1 MESFQI
7 RQTETGQY
15 VKLVDGKAQA
25 EATPG
30 EVFCYSLRKQF
41 SGVEAGILE
50 VALALAGVTGFLC
63 TLSEVPAIK
72 ILAAVAFL
80 VSMIAAYNL
89 TWLYVLPRIPI
100 TWTAYVTSAVKQRH
114 PGFPFPAWLP
124 FYLVRETVRLSFSLL
139 EDRAEQALELC
150 HLMLFAAVTGAGLTL
165 TGYVLLSVYAVVF

>member
-1 MESFQI
+1 MENFQI
-7 RQTETGQY
+7 RQSEAGKY
-15 VKLVDGKAQA
+15 VKMVDGKAQG

-63 TLSEVPAIK
+63 TLSQVPSIK
-72 ILAAVAFL
+72 IIAAVAFL
-80 VSMIAAYNL
+80 ISMIAAYNL

-100 TWTAYVTSAVKQRH
+100 TWTDYVTSAIKQRH
-114 PGFPFPAWLP
+114 PRFPFPVWMP
-124 FYLVRETVRLSFSLL
+124 FYLIRESVRLSFSLL

-150 HLMLFAAVTGAGLTL
+150 YLMLFAAVTGAGLAL
-165 TGYVLLSVYAVVF
+165 TGYVLAAVYTAVF